1 MSHMIILINA
11 YNSHKYLHMF
21 SSIRIMIVVLLMAGI
36 SGAGIYVMKL
46 RSDNAILKANQ
57 TKLEGAIAEQNKV
70 LEQQKQDFKAILESN
85 KKLNTLINTFKKDLE
100 DLDKRFTK
108 KNRDIGKLAI
118 ERTEAIERIVNKGGK
133 NAARCIE
140 LASGAEHTEEELKA
154 TLKSKINPE
163 CPALANP
170 NYVEHQ

>member
-1 MSHMIILINA
+1 
-11 YNSHKYLHMF
+11 MF
-21 SSIRIMIVVLLMAGI
+21 SSIKMIFAVLIITGI
-36 SGAGIYVMKL
+36 AGAGMYVMKL
-46 RSDNAILKANQ
+46 RADNATLKANQ
-57 TKLEGAIAEQNKV
+57 IQLETAITEQNKV
-70 LEQQKQDFKAILESN
+70 LEQQKEDFTAILESN
-85 KKLNTLINTFKKDLE
+85 KKLNVLINTFKKDLQ

-118 ERTEAIERIVNKGGK
+118 DRTKSIERIINKGSA

-154 TLKSKINPE
+154 TLKSEINPE

>member
-1 MSHMIILINA
+1 
-11 YNSHKYLHMF
+11 MF
-21 SSIRIMIVVLLMAGI
+21 SSIRIMMVVLLMSGI
-36 SGAGIYVMKL
+36 AGAGIYVMKL
-46 RSDNAILKANQ
+46 RADNATLKANQ
-57 TKLEGAIAEQNKV
+57 IELERGIEEQNKV
-70 LEQQKQDFKAILESN
+70 LEQQKADFEAIMESN
-85 KKLNTLINTFKKDLE
+85 KKLNVLIQSFKKDLE

-118 ERTEAIERIVNKGGK
+118 ERTEAIERIINKGSA
-133 NAARCIE
+133 NAQRCVE

-170 NYVEHQ
+170 NYVPYQ

>member
-1 MSHMIILINA
+1 MFGQIKMVITILLI
-11 YNSHKYLHMF
+11 
-21 SSIRIMIVVLLMAGI
+21 AGI
-36 SGAGIYVMKL
+36 AGAGMYVMKL

-57 TKLEGAIAEQNKV
+57 IQLETAITEQNKV
-70 LEQQKQDFKAILESN
+70 LEQQKEDFTAILESN
-85 KKLNTLINTFKKDLE
+85 KKLNVLINTFKKDLQ

-118 ERTEAIERIVNKGGK
+118 ERTESIERIINGGSK

-140 LASGAEHTEEELKA
+140 LASGAEHTEAELKA
-154 TLKSKINPE
+154 TLKSEINPE

-170 NYVEHQ
+170 NYVPYQ

>member
-1 MSHMIILINA
+1 
-11 YNSHKYLHMF
+11 MF
-21 SSIRIMIVVLLMAGI
+21 SSIKIMIVVLLMAGI
-36 SGAGIYVMKL
+36 GGAGIYVMKL

-57 TKLEGAIAEQNKV
+57 HKLETAITEQNKV
-70 LEQQKQDFKAILESN
+70 LEQQKEDFTAILESN
-85 KKLNTLINTFKKDLE
+85 KKLNVLINTFKKDLQ

-118 ERTEAIERIVNKGGK
+118 DRTKVIERIINKGGV

-140 LASGAEHTEEELKA
+140 LASGAEHTEAELKA
-154 TLKSKINPE
+154 TKKSEINPE

-170 NYVEHQ
+170 SYTHYE

>member
-1 MSHMIILINA
+1 
-11 YNSHKYLHMF
+11 MF
-21 SSIRIMIVVLLMAGI
+21 SSIKMIFAVILITGI
-36 SGAGIYVMKL
+36 AGAGMYVMKL
-46 RSDNAILKANQ
+46 RADNATLKANQ
-57 TKLEGAIAEQNKV
+57 IKLESAVAEQTKV
-70 LEQQKQDFKAILESN
+70 LEQQKKDFDAILESN
-85 KKLNTLINTFKKDLE
+85 KKLNVLINTFKKDLQ

-108 KNRDIGKLAI
+108 KKRDIGKLAI
-118 ERTEAIERIVNKGGK
+118 ERTKSVERVINSGSK

-154 TLKSKINPE
+154 TLKSQINPE

>member
-1 MSHMIILINA
+1 MFGSIKLIFTVLII
-11 YNSHKYLHMF
+11 
-21 SSIRIMIVVLLMAGI
+21 SSIA
-36 SGAGIYVMKL
+36 GAGMYVMKL
-46 RSDNAILKANQ
+46 RADNATLKANQ
-57 TKLEGAIAEQNKV
+57 IQLETAITEQNKV
-70 LEQQKQDFKAILESN
+70 LEQQKEDFTAILESN
-85 KKLNTLINTFKKDLE
+85 KKLNVLINTFKKDLQ

-108 KNRDIGKLAI
+108 KNRDIGKLAL
-118 ERTEAIERIVNKGGK
+118 ERTKAIERIVNGGGK

-170 NYVEHQ
+170 NYVPFQ

>member
-1 MSHMIILINA
+1 MFGQIKMVITLVLI
-11 YNSHKYLHMF
+11 
-21 SSIRIMIVVLLMAGI
+21 AGI
-36 SGAGIYVMKL
+36 AGAGMYVMKL

-57 TKLEGAIAEQNKV
+57 IKLETAVAEQTKV
-70 LEQQKQDFKAILESN
+70 LEQQKKDFTAIMESN
-85 KKLNTLINTFKKDLE
+85 KKLNVLINTFKKDLQ

-118 ERTEAIERIVNKGGK
+118 ERTKSIERIINKGSA
-133 NAARCIE
+133 NAQRCVE

-154 TLKSKINPE
+154 TLKSQINPE

-170 NYVEHQ
+170 NYVPFK